1 MKTIFTILFY
11 SLCWFVS
18 AEPPVYM
25 SSLVDSVALSETSD
39 KEILV
44 VFTAD
49 WCRYCSI
56 MKQDISKAPKVVNDK
71 IVCYVD
77 YDTNND
83 LVKEYK
89 VKLIPDYFILKNRM
103 EIRRKVGYTTWAN
116 FIQWIRE
123 E

>member
-49 WCRYCSI
+49 WCKYCSI

>member
-11 SLCWFVS
+11 SLCLFVS

-25 SSLVDSVALSETSD
+25 SSLVDSVALSETSH

-49 WCRYCSI
+49 WCKYCSI
-56 MKQDISKAPKVVNDK
+56 MKQDISKTPKVVEDK

-77 YDTNND
+77 YDTNTD

-103 EIRRKVGYTTWAN
+103 EIRRKVGYTNLGN
-116 FIQWIRE
+116 FIQ
-123 E
+123 

>member
-1 MKTIFTILFY
+1 
-11 SLCWFVS
+11 
-18 AEPPVYM
+18 M

-49 WCRYCSI
+49 WCKYCSI
-56 MKQDISKAPKVVNDK
+56 MKQDISKTPKVVDDK

-77 YDTNND
+77 YDTNTD

-89 VKLIPDYFILKNRM
+89 VKLIPDYFILKKRI
-103 EIRRKVGYTTWAN
+103 ETKRRVGYTNLGN
-116 FIQWIRE
+116 FIQWLRDE
-123 E
+123 

>member
-25 SSLVDSVALSETSD
+25 SSLVDSVALSAKSD

-49 WCRYCSI
+49 WCKYCSI
-56 MKQDISKAPKVVNDK
+56 MKKDIAQTPSVVDNK

-77 YDTNND
+77 YDANPD
-83 LVKEYK
+83 LVKEYR
-89 VKLIPDYFILKNRM
+89 VKLIPDYFILKKRI
-103 EIRRKVGYTTWAN
+103 ETKRKVGYTNFVN
-116 FIQWIRE
+116 FIRWLNDE
-123 E
+123 

>member
-25 SSLVDSVALSETSD
+25 SSLVDSVALSEKSD

-49 WCRYCSI
+49 WCKYCSI
-56 MKQDISKAPKVVNDK
+56 MKQDISKAPKIVEDK

-89 VKLIPDYFILKNRM
+89 VKLIPDYFILKKRIEM
-103 EIRRKVGYTTWAN
+103 KRTVGYTNWGN
-116 FIQWIRE
+116 FMMWLKD
-123 E
+123 

>member
-1 MKTIFTILFY
+1 MKTIFTLLFY

-49 WCRYCSI
+49 WCKYCSI
-56 MKQDISKAPKVVNDK
+56 MKKDIAQTPSVVDNK

-77 YDTNND
+77 YDENTD
-83 LVKEYK
+83 LVKEYR
-89 VKLIPDYFILKNRM
+89 VKLIPDYFILKKRI
-103 EIRRKVGYTTWAN
+103 ETKRKVGYTNFGN
-116 FIQWIRE
+116 FIRWLNDE
-123 E
+123 